1 MFPLYISLSH
11 HFWVKMD
18 RGSGLCSLGFP
29 TAAFSLLHP
38 GLNTCGWM
46 RTSPK
51 WPLEAMPQRI
61 FCLSQRM
68 CAKSLQSCLTPCK
81 PMTSLPGSSVYGIL
95 QARILEW
102 VAMPSSRESCRP
114 RDWTWVSYIF
124 FTGRQMF
131 ITSTTWEVPNRAHC
145 CSVSKS
151 CLTLCDSMDCSPSG
165 SCVQASLSFTIYRSL
180 LKFMSSA

>member
-102 VAMPSSRESCRP
+102 VAMPSSKESFQP
-114 RDWTWVSYIF
+114 RDRNKVSHIAGRF
-124 FTGRQMF
+124 FTIWDTREARWVFVPVLLILSGLV
-131 ITSTTWEVPNRAHC
+131 ITNWRKNFQEKGYNTVRHMHSN
-145 CSVSKS
+145 SSQSSKR
-151 CLTLCDSMDCSPSG
+151 T
-165 SCVQASLSFTIYRSL
+165 CVYFHR
-180 LKFMSSA
+180 